1 MEKQKMDLERI
12 KQILERISLP
22 HYTKFI
28 AERNGKTC
36 DSCRCYHE
44 KVFRKDDP
52 RRPTLPIHPNCRCK
66 YQDIPITLR
75 SAELQREKQYAA
87 AVFTS
92 RHRLSENLAEEL
104 AEQIIIARMENRK
117 LESEDLF
124 LLFNGRYLLSSDGEL
139 LLDAVAGQ
147 PVDKKINIERI
158 SSNLQREVDT
168 ITFDYSYKRQGIE
181 NVGGLPQGLYT
192 MDRKESGS
200 IVNFNIKKHIT
211 GMPSWGNFHWRLHPD
226 DATDMRGRKKDSFT
240 VHGGTE
246 PASGGC
252 IDLTGQD
259 MDFKKYLCSITKA
272 TLCVYVRYYSE
283 KVIFTKQQLVPIDA
297 IFPAY

>member
-1 MEKQKMDLERI
+1 MDLERI
-12 KQILERISLP
+12 KQTLERISLP
-22 HYTKFI
+22 QYTKFV

-36 DSCRCYHE
+36 DSCRRYHE

-66 YQDIPITLR
+66 YQDIPITSR
-75 SAELQREKQYAA
+75 SAELQKEKQRAA

-92 RHRLSENLAEEL
+92 RHHLSEILADEL

-117 LESEDLF
+117 LESEDIF
-124 LLFNGRYLLSSDGEL
+124 LLFNGRRLLSSDGEL

-147 PVDKKINIERI
+147 PVDKKISTERI
-158 SSNLQREVDT
+158 SQNLHREIDT
-168 ITFDYSYKRQGIE
+168 VTFDYSYNRQGKE

-192 MDRKESGS
+192 MNRKESGS
-200 IVNFNIKKHIT
+200 IVNLNLRKHIT
-211 GMPSWGNFHWRLHPD
+211 GAPSWGNFHWRLHPD
-226 DATDMRGRKKDSFT
+226 DTTDMRGRKKDSFT
-240 VHGGTE
+240 IHGGTE

-259 MDFKKYLCSITKA
+259 MDLKKYLCSITRA
-272 TLCVYVRYYSE
+272 TLCVYVRYCSE
-283 KVIFTKQQLVPIDA
+283 KVLFTKKQLVPINVY
-297 IFPAY
+297 FPSY